1 MDSQDKE
8 AAWMARNMNILFLY
22 QILVVLWMSA
32 CVSVYIALG
41 FALFNLEE
49 PGERKRPGINLKAL

>member
-1 MDSQDKE
+1 
-8 AAWMARNMNILFLY
+8 MARNMNILFLY

-49 PGERKRPGINLKAL
+49 PSERKRPGINLKAL